1 MNIKK
6 PLFLV
11 IFLLS
16 SLPFMAE
23 DAAERTKRDFLRMG
37 IPMYEASEVRILPT
51 AEIKFRDLFQTIE
64 QAEKYIL
71 LDYFKFQQ
79 DSICGE
85 LLKKL
90 KRKAQQGVDIRIIF
104 DSFGNKSSDLPLS
117 DTLQARIRE
126 AGIQIAAFDPVRFPW
141 INHLLHRNHHKIA
154 VIDGKVVY
162 TGGMNVADYYLH
174 GKPKVGKWRDMH
186 IRMEGTIVEAYEELF
201 WKMWGEVKSEE
212 RRVKS
217 EERRVKNEERRVK
230 SEELRVK
237 NESNI
242 QGSEGTSDSSLFTLH
257 SSLQTPDSSLFT
269 LHSSLPIAFASRWP
283 RESPGIM
290 RQTYSTAIDNAQHL
304 VQIVNPYAGLF
315 GEVRAALRRALERGV
330 RVQFMVS
337 TKSDG
342 KANDDVTGLEMRK
355 LMKRGAEV
363 YLYDGGFHH
372 SKVMMID
379 SIFCTVGTTN
389 LDARSLCFDYEVNA
403 FIFSP
408 TTTHELQQIFRDD
421 IEHSTLLTPEVWKER
436 FPASRRF
443 RARIFTIAK
452 RLM

>member
-1 MNIKK
+1 MANGRFFSL
-6 PLFLV
+6 LF
-11 IFLLS
+11 IALLS
-16 SLPFMAE
+16 SLLAMGE
-23 DAAERTKRDFLRMG
+23 DSAERTKRDFLRMG

-85 LLKKL
+85 LLEKL

-126 AGIQIAAFDPVRFPW
+126 AGIPIAAFDPVRFPW
-141 INHLLHRNHHKIA
+141 VNHLLHRNHHKIA

-186 IRMEGTIVEAYEELF
+186 IRMEGTIVEAYEDLF
-201 WKMWGEVKSEE
+201 WKMWNKE
-212 RRVKS
+212 
-217 EERRVKNEERRVK
+217 
-230 SEELRVK
+230 
-237 NESNI
+237 
-242 QGSEGTSDSSLFTLH
+242 QGARSKEQENTEKP
-257 SSLQTPDSSLFT
+257 QTPRQNSCP
-269 LHSSLPIAFASRWP
+269 LPPAPCPCTIAFASRWP
-283 RESPGIM
+283 RETPKIM

-342 KANDDVTGLEMRK
+342 KANDDVIGLEMRK

-363 YLYDGGFHH
+363 YYFDDGFHH

-389 LDARSLCFDYEVNA
+389 LDARSLCFDYEVNT
-403 FIFSP
+403 FIFDP
-408 TTTHELQQIFRDD
+408 TTTHELQQIFYDD
-421 IEHSTLLTPEVWKER
+421 IKRSTLLTPEVWKER
-436 FPASRRF
+436 FPTGRRI

>member
-1 MNIKK
+1 MNCKK
-6 PLFLV
+6 H
-11 IFLLS
+11 IFLTFALLS
-16 SLPFMAE
+16 CLLGWGENS
-23 DAAERTKRDFLRMG
+23 AERTKRDFARLG
-37 IPMYEASEVRILPT
+37 LSIYENNQIRILPT
-51 AEIKFRDLFQTIE
+51 AEIKFRDLFQAVE
-64 QAEKYIL
+64 QAEKYIY

-85 LLKKL
+85 LLERL
-90 KRKAQQGVDIRIIF
+90 RRKAREGVEVRILF

-186 IRMEGTIVEAYEELF
+186 IRMSGPIVEAYEELF
-201 WKMWGEVKSEE
+201 WKMWAAPKKSSPRGE
-212 RRVKS
+212 R
-217 EERRVKNEERRVK
+217 
-230 SEELRVK
+230 L
-237 NESNI
+237 
-242 QGSEGTSDSSLFTLH
+242 
-257 SSLQTPDSSLFT
+257 
-269 LHSSLPIAFASRWP
+269 SSLPSSSGERLGVEVAFASRWP
-283 RESPGIM
+283 KETPGIM
-290 RQTYSTAIDNAQHL
+290 RQAYCAAIDNAEHQ
-304 VQIVNPYAGLF
+304 VQIVNPYAMLF

-342 KANDDVTGLEMRK
+342 KVNDDVIGLEMHK

-363 YLYDGGFHH
+363 YYYESGFHH
-372 SKVMMID
+372 SKIMMID
-379 SIFCTVGTTN
+379 SLFCTVGTTN

-403 FIFSP
+403 FIFDP
-408 TTTHELQQIFRDD
+408 ATTAELQRIFADD
-421 IEHSTLLTPEVWKER
+421 VANHCTLLTPEVWSER
-436 FPASRRF
+436 FPLKRRIRSRCFAISKRF
-443 RARIFTIAK
+443 
-452 RLM
+452 L

>member
-51 AEIKFRDLFQTIE
+51 AEIKFHDLFQTIE

-90 KRKAQQGVDIRIIF
+90 KRKAQQGVEIHIIF

-141 INHLLHRNHHKIA
+141 VNHLLHRNHHKIA

-186 IRMEGTIVEAYEELF
+186 IRMEGTIVQAYEELF

-217 EERRVKNEERRVK
+217 EERRVK
-230 SEELRVK
+230 S
-237 NESNI
+237 ESNI
-242 QGSEGTSDSSLFTLH
+242 QGSEGNS
-257 SSLQTPDSSLFT
+257 DSSLFT

-283 RESPGIM
+283 QESPGIM

>member
-1 MNIKK
+1 MAYGRFFSL
-6 PLFLV
+6 LF
-11 IFLLS
+11 IALLN
-16 SLPFMAE
+16 SLLAMGE
-23 DAAERTKRDFLRMG
+23 DSAERTKRDFLRMG

-186 IRMEGTIVEAYEELF
+186 IRMEGTIVQAYEELF
-201 WKMWGEVKSEE
+201 WKMWNKE
-212 RRVKS
+212 
-217 EERRVKNEERRVK
+217 
-230 SEELRVK
+230 
-237 NESNI
+237 
-242 QGSEGTSDSSLFTLH
+242 QGARSKEQENTEKPQPPRQNSC
-257 SSLQTPDSSLFT
+257 P
-269 LHSSLPIAFASRWP
+269 LPPAPCPCTIAFASRWP

>member
-37 IPMYEASEVRILPT
+37 IPMYESSEVRILPT

-141 INHLLHRNHHKIA
+141 VNHLLHRNHHKIA

-186 IRMEGTIVEAYEELF
+186 IRMEGTIVQAYEELF
-201 WKMWGEVKSEE
+201 WKMWNKE
-212 RRVKS
+212 
-217 EERRVKNEERRVK
+217 
-230 SEELRVK
+230 
-237 NESNI
+237 
-242 QGSEGTSDSSLFTLH
+242 QGARSKEQENTEKP
-257 SSLQTPDSSLFT
+257 QTPRQNSCP
-269 LHSSLPIAFASRWP
+269 LPPAPCPCTIAFASRWP

-421 IEHSTLLTPEVWKER
+421 IKHSTLLTPEVWKER